1 MLSWKPLLKSARPF
15 GCQSHDVVVPDFVCF
30 CFQKTWNKSKDLGFY
45 VKLVKVGE
53 TLKALVTHYAV
64 GS

>member
-15 GCQSHDVVVPDFVCF
+15 GCQSHDIVVPDFVCF
-30 CFQKTWNKSKDLGFY
+30 CFQKTWDKGFY

-53 TLKALVTHYAV
+53 TLKALVSRCAV